1 MTIVVYACLL
11 LLFTLAFNKP
21 RVAARASSTSHGT
34 KATWTLFL
42 PHGHRDN
49 PTCSSKNLKQQC
61 NFYKEPW
68 KQRPQEEDSSFLE

>member
-21 RVAARASSTSHGT
+21 RVAARATSTSHGT

-42 PHGHRDN
+42 SHGHRDN
-49 PTCSSKNLKQQC
+49 PKNLK
-61 NFYKEPW
+61 
-68 KQRPQEEDSSFLE
+68 